1 MQKASVKK
9 TLRVSQ
15 LVRMIFEDRI
25 KEGVNY
31 PFMHRLLDGNKEKII
46 ALATEDTDRT
56 FEMIKRRNKYWWWY
70 NLKDKFEI
78 LIKK

>member
-1 MQKASVKK
+1 MKK
-9 TLRVSQ
+9 TLRVNL

-25 KEGVNY
+25 KEGVNH

-56 FEMIKRRNKYWWWY
+56 FEIIKRRNKYRWWY
-70 NLKDKFEI
+70 NLKDKFE
-78 LIKK
+78 KY

>member
-9 TLRVSQ
+9 TLRVNL

-46 ALATEDTDRT
+46 ALATEDADRT
-56 FEMIKRRNKYWWWY
+56 FEMIKRRNKYRWWY
-70 NLKDKFEI
+70 NLKDKF
-78 LIKK
+78 

>member
-1 MQKASVKK
+1 MQTVSVKK
-9 TLRVSQ
+9 TLRVNL

-56 FEMIKRRNKYWWWY
+56 FEMIKRRNKYRWWY
-70 NLKDKFEI
+70 NLKDKFEFLI
-78 LIKK
+78 LK